1 MKAYYLLYLPAVIF
15 FSLPIINLLV
25 QESKAKKEARQKEE
39 RRRAAAEMKAAEKAR
54 RDAKKERAAELKK
67 AERESKPKRKPGR
80 PRKNPAAQRPET
92 ILKTNTP
99 AAPVRA
105 SDPVAMPAPLPT
117 SCTPE
122 QFAAWI
128 K

>member
-1 MKAYYLLYLPAVIF
+1 MKTYCLLYLPAVF
-15 FSLPIINLLV
+15 FFCLPIINILV
-25 QESKAKKEARQKEE
+25 QEAKAKSAARQKEE
-39 RRRAAAEMKAAEKAR
+39 RRRATAELKATEKAR
-54 RDAKKERAAELKK
+54 QDAEKERAAELKR
-67 AERESKPKRKPGR
+67 AEKENKPKRKPGR
-80 PRKNPAAQRPET
+80 PRKNPPAQRPET
-92 ILKTNTP
+92 ISKEEVH

-105 SDPVAMPAPLPT
+105 ADQTGTPAPLPT